1 MRFRQH
7 EEAAQRQTRQLV
19 LLFALVVVGLVVAVN
34 AVLALAYWATIPIAR
49 GLPDWFISTNT
60 ALVLLFVLGGCWV
73 ESGRVR
79 SKGGPH
85 VAELAG
91 ARPVQTGGGDEMSR
105 REQRFANIVQEMA
118 IASGQRP
125 PPQAWVLPR
134 DDAINAL
141 AAGWSADD
149 AVVVVTRG
157 ALERL
162 TRAELQGVV
171 AHEFSHIVHGDTR
184 LNMRLVGMVWGLQ
197 MIWGL
202 GTSLWNEDE
211 RGRRGAGALAG
222 LALMAVGSLG
232 WLAGRMLQ
240 AAVSRQR
247 EFLADASAVKFA
259 RHIDGLG
266 GALRKIADQQV
277 RHIKG
282 LATAHAAS
290 LSHLLL
296 SDQTLA
302 GRGWREALATHPPL
316 TERLARLYGRPF
328 DADELLLA
336 ADRVGLEA
344 PAVPMAALAPTPART
359 PPLQPAAKVSS
370 PMPLHEVT
378 QEAMQHDAL
387 QRPEHFDAAAREREA
402 QRRIDRW
409 YGQGEWQAA
418 MLALAIDP
426 HAADAPL
433 RWRTYATV
441 TADLHVAAAV
451 REEVQS
457 LGAQS
462 RRHATALLL
471 DRARQSPPPQRLRLL
486 AAWKQRRRHPAL
498 AVAHPAV
505 AHPAAAQWRALVV
518 RHAFN
523 TATLAPAR
531 GSLATHAD
539 AVRAATRRLSRV
551 LTADAAEQ
559 SRWHD
564 AAITALEAAGL
575 PPRRSPGGGLAPPT
589 PRTDARDL
597 LRALRVRRLSPM
609 QRPLLLRAWTDASRS
624 VGLDSPAVADAL
636 ALLRHSLDLPQP
648 VPAHEPA

>member
-7 EEAAQRQTRQLV
+7 QEAAQRQTQQLV
-19 LLFALVVVGLVVAVN
+19 LLFALVLIGLVVAVN

-49 GLPDWFISTNT
+49 GLPDWFVTTNT
-60 ALVLLFVLGGCWV
+60 TLVLLFVLGGCWV
-73 ESGRVR
+73 ESSRVR

-141 AAGWSADD
+141 AAGWNADD

-202 GTSLWNEDE
+202 GTSLWGADE
-211 RGRRGAGALAG
+211 RGRRGVGALAG

-232 WLAGRMLQ
+232 WLAGRLLQ

-277 RHIKG
+277 RHVKG
-282 LATAHAAS
+282 LATAHAAT

-316 TERLARLYGRPF
+316 TERLARLYGRSF

-336 ADRVGLEA
+336 ADRVALEA
-344 PAVPMAALAPTPART
+344 PAVPSPAAALAPTTLRT
-359 PPLQPAAKVSS
+359 PPPLQPAANVSS
-370 PMPLHEVT
+370 PMPLHDVMHD
-378 QEAMQHDAL
+378 ALQHDAL

-402 QRRIDRW
+402 LRRIERW

-418 MLALAIDP
+418 VLALAIDP
-426 HAADAPL
+426 HAADAPA
-433 RWRTYATV
+433 RWRGYAAA

-451 REEVQS
+451 REEVQA
-457 LGAQS
+457 LGAHA
-462 RRHATALLL
+462 RRHATTMLLE
-471 DRARQSPPPQRLRLL
+471 RARQSPPTQRVRLL

-498 AVAHPAV
+498 AGAH
-505 AHPAAAQWRALVV
+505 AAAEQWRALVV

-523 TATLAPAR
+523 TAAAKPAK
-531 GSLATHAD
+531 GTLATHAD
-539 AVRAATRRLSRV
+539 AVRSATRRLSRV
-551 LTADAAEQ
+551 LTPDAAQQ

-564 AAITALEAAGL
+564 AAIVALEAGGL
-575 PPRRSPGGGLAPPT
+575 PPRRGPGGGLAPPT
-589 PRTDARDL
+589 QRADARDL

-609 QRPLLLRAWTDASRS
+609 QRPLLLRAWSDAARS
-624 VGLDSPAVADAL
+624 VGLDAPAVADAL

-648 VPAHEPA
+648 MPAPEPA

>member
-7 EEAAQRQTRQLV
+7 QEAAQRQTQQLV

-34 AVLALAYWATIPIAR
+34 AVLALAYWATIPIAH
-49 GLPDWFISTNT
+49 GLPDWFVTTNT

-73 ESGRVR
+73 ESSRVR

-91 ARPVQTGGGDEMSR
+91 ARPVHTGGGDEMSR

-141 AAGWSADD
+141 AAGWNADD

-202 GTSLWNEDE
+202 GTSLWGADE
-211 RGRRGAGALAG
+211 RGRRGVGALAG

-232 WLAGRMLQ
+232 WLAGRLLQ

-277 RHIKG
+277 RHIRG

-316 TERLARLYGRPF
+316 SERLARLYGRSF
-328 DADELLLA
+328 EADELLLA
-336 ADRVGLEA
+336 ADRVALEA
-344 PAVPMAALAPTPART
+344 PAAPSPAAALAPATGHTKAR
-359 PPLQPAAKVSS
+359 QPAANVSS
-370 PMPLHEVT
+370 PMPLHDAT
-378 QEAMQHDAL
+378 HDALQHDAL

-402 QRRIDRW
+402 LRRIERW

-426 HAADAPL
+426 HAADAPA
-433 RWRTYATV
+433 RWRGYAAA
-441 TADLHVAAAV
+441 TADLHVAGAV
-451 REEVQS
+451 RDEVQA
-457 LGAQS
+457 LGAPA
-462 RRHATALLL
+462 RRQAIAMLL
-471 DRARQSPPPQRLRLL
+471 DRARQSPPAQRMRLL
-486 AAWKQRRRHPAL
+486 AAWKQRRRHTAL
-498 AVAHPAV
+498 ASAHPF
-505 AHPAAAQWRALVV
+505 AAQWHALVV
-518 RHAFN
+518 RHAFS
-523 TATLAPAR
+523 TAAATPAK
-531 GSLATHAD
+531 GTLATHAD

-551 LTADAAEQ
+551 LTPDAVQQ

-564 AAITALEAAGL
+564 AAITVLEAAGM

-589 PRTDARDL
+589 QRTDARDL
-597 LRALRVRRLSPM
+597 LRALRVRRLSLM
-609 QRPLLLRAWTDASRS
+609 QRPVLLRAWSDAARS
-624 VGLDSPAVADAL
+624 VGLDAPAVGDAL
-636 ALLRHSLDLPQP
+636 ALLRHSLDLREPT
-648 VPAHEPA
+648 PARETA

>member
-49 GLPDWFISTNT
+49 GLPDWFVTTNT

-141 AAGWSADD
+141 AAGWNADD

-184 LNMRLVGMVWGLQ
+184 LNMRLMGMVWGLQ

-202 GTSLWNEDE
+202 GQSLWSEDE

-232 WLAGRMLQ
+232 WLAGRLLQ

-316 TERLARLYGRPF
+316 AERLARLYGRSF

-336 ADRVGLEA
+336 ADRVALEA
-344 PAVPMAALAPTPART
+344 PAVASPAVALAPTLARHA
-359 PPLQPAAKVSS
+359 PLQPAAKVSS
-370 PMPLHEVT
+370 PMPLHD
-378 QEAMQHDAL
+378 ALQHDAL
-387 QRPEHFDAAAREREA
+387 QRPEHFDTAAREHEA
-402 QRRIDRW
+402 LRRVERW

-426 HAADAPL
+426 HAADAPA
-433 RWRTYATV
+433 RWRGYAAA

-451 REEVQS
+451 REEVQA
-457 LGAQS
+457 LGAHA

-471 DRARQSPPPQRLRLL
+471 DRARQSPPTQRVRLL
-486 AAWKQRRRHPAL
+486 AAWKERRRHPAL
-498 AVAHPAV
+498 TGL
-505 AHPAAAQWRALVV
+505 HPAAEQWRALVI
-518 RHAFN
+518 RRAF
-523 TATLAPAR
+523 TAIPRTPTKGTLATQAE
-531 GSLATHAD
+531 

-551 LTADAAEQ
+551 LAPDAAQQ

-564 AAITALEAAGL
+564 AAIAALEAAGL

-589 PRTDARDL
+589 PRADARDL

-609 QRPLLLRAWTDASRS
+609 QRPLLLRAWSDAALSA
-624 VGLDSPAVADAL
+624 GLDSPAVADAF

-648 VPAHEPA
+648 VPVHEPA